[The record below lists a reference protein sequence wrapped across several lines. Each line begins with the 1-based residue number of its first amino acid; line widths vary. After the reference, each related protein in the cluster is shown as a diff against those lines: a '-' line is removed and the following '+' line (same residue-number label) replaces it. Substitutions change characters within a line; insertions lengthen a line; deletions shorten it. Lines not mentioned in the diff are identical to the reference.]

1 LLKTKIICTMGP
13 ACDSVDILME
23 MIQAGMNVARLN
35 MAHGE
40 LEEHQR
46 RIENVREASKML
58 NIPVAI
64 MLDIKGPEIRIGQLQ
79 SAYVLQ
85 ENDLITLTTE
95 QIIGDHQRIS
105 VTYQSLPDEVSFGST
120 ILIDDGLIE
129 LKVESVTGNEISCR
143 VINGGTIKSRKGVN
157 LPGIRT
163 SLPGVTEKDV
173 KHILFG
179 IELKIDMIAA
189 SFVRKAADILEI
201 RHLLE
206 EHQAGHIQIISKI
219 ENAEGVE
226 NLDSILLVSDG
237 LMVARGDLGVEIPP
251 ENVPIIQKEMVQK
264 GNSAGK
270 PVIIATH
277 MLDSMQINPRPTRA
291 EASDVANAVFDGADV
306 IMLSGESA
314 AGKYPVKSVE
324 TMAAIAKRA
333 ESALPYKEQLIR
345 KMSEHTTDITEIIS
359 RSVVSASFELEA
371 NAIITP
377 TESGFT
383 ARMVSKYRPKA
394 PIIAVSA
401 NEYVLRRLCLQWGV
415 IPVKG
420 EHVDSTDRMFEVS
433 IENAKTTNLLR
444 SGDIVV
450 ISAGVPVGKSGSTNL
465 IKIQSV

>member
-1 LLKTKIICTMGP
+1 LLRTKIICTMGP
-13 ACDSVDILME
+13 SCDSVDILKE

-95 QIIGDHQRIS
+95 QIIGDHHRIS
-105 VTYQSLPDEVSFGST
+105 VTYQSLPDEVSYGST

-433 IENAKTTNLLR
+433 IEKAMTTNLLR

-465 IKIQSV
+465 NKIQSV